1 VGGLSIKQQFLHQQN
16 NPART
21 RNTPRNTGETAS
33 IDEVGAI
40 SGASAIQNGASWA
53 TIKDLIEA
61 CPDLTPAVR
70 RELIAVGDGCHDE
83 QQPDG
88 GKPLKSWGS

>member
-1 VGGLSIKQQFLHQQN
+1 MKTD

-40 SGASAIQNGASWA
+40 SGASTIQSGASWA

-61 CPDLTPAVR
+61 CPDLSPAAR
-70 RELIAVGDGCHDE
+70 HKLIAVGDGCHDE

-88 GKPLKSWGS
+88 GKPLKCWGS